1 MHKAWYGFASILL
14 AVCVVCSSSS
24 MIFAEQTDDNTVDQ
38 LQQEVEQSAKALQ
51 QAQEQAT
58 QAEQKVQENSKK
70 LQELQQEL
78 PNLKAQAAHSIHTMY
93 RMSRSSSSLLEMLL
107 SAPDFNSF
115 ISLMQY
121 LNIIQ
126 TKNND
131 AISKLLETVNDVTS
145 TQKELEQDKQE
156 KDEAVADASA
166 TMNKAIEA
174 RTRAQQAAA
183 ARAEAEAAAAKA
195 AEEKA
200 RQAEGSTFTT
210 ASGNTVTVDAPN
222 SPLSQVNMSTDRDSF
237 VTKWA
242 SRINSYLSG
251 SPLAGHGQ
259 TFAEAAWDNGVDPRW
274 SPAISTVES
283 SKGAVCFRPHNA
295 WGWGDASWCD
305 WDTAIRAHVSGLA
318 RGYGGGLTPS
328 AARKYCPPN
337 PDFWYSRC
345 SEEMSR
351 I

>member
-78 PNLKAQAAHSIHTMY
+78 PNLKAQAAHSIRTMY

-156 KDEAVADASA
+156 KDQAVADASA

-174 RTRAQQAAA
+174 RTRAQQAQA

-210 ASGNTVTVDAPN
+210 ASGNTATVDAPS
-222 SPLSQVNMSTDRDSF
+222 SPLSQVDMGIDRNSF
-237 VTKWA
+237 VAKWA

-274 SPAISTVES
+274 SPAISTIES
-283 SKGAVCFRPHNA
+283 SKGAACFRPYNA
-295 WGWGDASWCD
+295 WGWLGHSWGD
-305 WDTAIRAHVSGLA
+305 WDTAIRAHVSYLA
-318 RGYGGGLTPS
+318 RVYGGGLTPS
-328 AARKYCPPN
+328 AARTYCPPTA
-337 PDFWYSRC
+337 DDWYSKC
-345 SEEMSR
+345 SKEMSR

>member
-1 MHKAWYGFASILL
+1 MHKARHGFVSVLL
-14 AVCVVCSSSS
+14 SVCVICSSTC
-24 MIFAEQTDDNTVDQ
+24 MVFADQTDDGTIEQ
-38 LQQEVEQSAKALQ
+38 LQQEVEQSAEALR

-58 QAEQKVQENSKK
+58 EAEQHVQENNAK
-70 LQELQQEL
+70 LQELQQQL
-78 PNLKAQAAHSIHTMY
+78 PELKAQAALSIRTMY
-93 RMSRSSSSLLEMLL
+93 RMSKSGSSLLEMLL

-131 AISKLLETVNDVTS
+131 AVSKLLETVNDVKN
-145 TQKELEQDKQE
+145 TQKELEQDKKA

-200 RQAEGSTFTT
+200 REAEGSTFTT
-210 ASGNTVTVDAPN
+210 TSGNTVTVDAPT
-222 SPLSQVNMSTDRDSF
+222 SSLSQVNMSSDRDSF
-237 VTKWA
+237 VAKWA
-242 SRINSYLSG
+242 GRINSYLSG
-251 SPLAGHGQ
+251 SPLAGYGQ
-259 TFAEAAWDNGVDPRW
+259 TFAEAAWDSGVDPRW
-274 SPAISTVES
+274 SPAISMVES
-283 SKGAVCFRPHNA
+283 SKGACCFRPHNA
-295 WGWGDASWCD
+295 WGWGNASWSD

-337 PDFWYSRC
+337 ADFWYSRC
-345 SEEMSR
+345 SEEMSL